1 MFSNSNIADYLIAGW
16 SGQYADFLQ
25 TQWHHCRSLSVNN
38 GLSGIGF
45 FFLHRYIRYN
55 APEDLATLCDL
66 LEQAV
71 EVLETAPDQG
81 FSLADLTEFCYF
93 IDCVTPFMQNLFELT
108 SLRAQLYEIITISAL
123 EKLAGE
129 SYDPY
134 IGTFYPAYFTLQRRE
149 EDLLISACLDTLIEK
164 SFFDE
169 DGACFFDSRFTAGRQ
184 WLSITHGLAFYLLF
198 LCKLM
203 EQKRDDDR
211 CTSLIKGYVV
221 FLLRELNTDVSDGS
235 LFPDFTGGDYNT
247 RLNLCYG
254 DAGIIWS
261 LLKAAE
267 VLNDQSLRWKTNALL
282 RTTRERSS
290 SLRTGIVDTCPLYGS
305 AGMYLYF
312 EHVFRFTGDKD
323 NQLVAG
329 CWKQYTIDHMKSEM
343 ENEVVRGNWAF
354 HEGIM
359 GVLTVLMAGESQMLQ
374 QLGNLYYLY

>member
-1 MFSNSNIADYLIAGW
+1 MFSNSKLSDHLIAGW
-16 SGQYADFLQ
+16 SGQYAGFLQ
-25 TQWHHCRSLSVNN
+25 AQWRHCRSLSVNN
-38 GLSGIGF
+38 GLSGMGF
-45 FFLHRYIRYN
+45 FFLHRYIRYS
-55 APEDLATLCDL
+55 APEDFTTLCGL

-71 EVLETAPDQG
+71 AVLETASEEG
-81 FSLADLTEFCYF
+81 FALADLTEFCYF
-93 IDCVTPFMQNLFELT
+93 IDCVTPVMQKSFELGQ
-108 SLRAQLYEIITISAL
+108 LRSQLYEIISISAL
-123 EKLAGE
+123 KKLAGE

-134 IGTFYPAYFTLQRRE
+134 TGAFYPAYFTLQRKE
-149 EDLLISACLDTLIEK
+149 TDLLISACLDTLIDK
-164 SFFDE
+164 SFSE
-169 DGACFFDSRFTAGRQ
+169 DDGGCFFDSRFTAGRQ

-203 EQKRDDDR
+203 EQKRDDGR
-211 CTSLIKGYVV
+211 SKLLVKGYVM
-221 FLLRELNTDVSDGS
+221 FLLRGLNTGVSGSS

-267 VLNDQSLRWKTNALL
+267 VLNDQSLRRKTNALL
-282 RTTRERSS
+282 RATRERSL

-312 EHVFRFTGDKD
+312 DHIFRFTGDKD
-323 NQLVAG
+323 DQAAAG
-329 CWKQYTIDHMKSEM
+329 FWKQYTIDHMSGEM
-343 ENEVVRGNWAF
+343 EKEVGSGKGAF

-359 GVLTVLMAGESQMLQ
+359 GVLTVLMAGENQLLQ